1 MSFAQGWGKK
11 TGCLGRQLKE
21 IADCKQNLYYTIKKT
36 TIMSKGILS
45 QEEIGAAKE
54 AGINLQQFWAVAY
67 DTTATPLAIFD
78 SRENA
83 EKWKSEMCATA
94 IVEPYAL
101 QVR

>member
-1 MSFAQGWGKK
+1 MSFIQGWGKK

-21 IADCKQNLYYTIKKT
+21 IADRKQNLYYTILKT
-36 TIMSKGILS
+36 TIMSKGILNK
-45 QEEIGAAKE
+45 EEIEAAKE

-67 DTTATPLAIFD
+67 DRDATPLAIFD

-83 EKWKSEMCATA
+83 EKWKNEMCATA
-94 IVEPYAL
+94 IVVPYAL

>member
-1 MSFAQGWGKK
+1 MSFANGWGKK
-11 TGCLGRQLKE
+11 TGCLGRQLKD
-21 IADCKQNLYYTIKKT
+21 IAERKQRLYYKIKKS
-36 TIMSKGILS
+36 TIMSKGILTKD
-45 QEEIGAAKE
+45 EIAAAKE

-67 DTTATPLAIFD
+67 DEDATPLAIFD

-83 EKWKSEMCATA
+83 EKWKNEMCATA